1 MDGAPKI
8 SLTEQSEWS
17 CPRCHYDLAC
27 LPATAQFCPR
37 CGKHQ
42 LDIPLAECAVA
53 PLAAPT
59 MPPVPPVPEHFHSV
73 MIVGYARA
81 MNQLGTRYEA
91 GSGVARNS
99 DEALRC
105 YCKAARLGNSEARLR
120 LTTRGIPASQKT
132 PDGSSE
138 LVEITSTEVVE
149 VASTEL
155 TQVTNVPT
163 SPDAPSDPPSP
174 PVATAPQTL

>member
-17 CPRCHYDLAC
+17 CPRCHFDLST
-27 LPATAQFCPR
+27 LPPTAQYCPR

-42 LDIPLAECAVA
+42 LDIPLAEVAVTPVSIPA
-53 PLAAPT
+53 
-59 MPPVPPVPEHFHSV
+59 MPPAPPVPEHFHSV

-91 GSGVARNS
+91 GNGVARNS

-132 PDGSSE
+132 ADDSSE
-138 LVEITSTEVVE
+138 VAEIDSSD
-149 VASTEL
+149 VAQGVSTEL
-155 TQVTNVPT
+155 AQVTDVST

-174 PVATAPQTL
+174 PVATAPQTP

>member
-17 CPRCHYDLAC
+17 CPRCHYDLSC
-27 LPATAQFCPR
+27 LPTTAQFCPR

-53 PLAAPT
+53 PLATPAV
-59 MPPVPPVPEHFHSV
+59 PPVPPLPEHFHSV

-132 PDGSSE
+132 ADGSSE
-138 LVEITSTEVVE
+138 LAEITSTEVAE

-155 TQVTNVPT
+155 TQMTNVPT